1 MRVLRSPR
9 IYATEKS
16 HRIDPQDIA
25 ELPSHR
31 GEEGKTACIDL
42 VPACWGISLGWLSVG
57 EQPTTKTLT
66 VFNVSPASGTN
77 AIAFKQGPL
86 EPKSRLS
93 PCCENTT

>member
-1 MRVLRSPR
+1 MRVLRSRR

-42 VPACWGISLGWLSVG
+42 VPACW
-57 EQPTTKTLT
+57 
-66 VFNVSPASGTN
+66 A
-77 AIAFKQGPL
+77 
-86 EPKSRLS
+86 
-93 PCCENTT
+93 